1 MPLSRHSSLNELRGL
16 VRLVKP
22 RDIYSCVVEDSQ
34 NLTHLNLEACFG
46 DLCDLSKC
54 IYLKPIR
61 TGPVIQADA
70 LNIAVFGGEPEY
82 SVSSEDEDRSKF
94 GTSGST
100 SNVPAENTLA
110 STAMSH
116 RSEIHCNDKDSCL
129 RGLEQ
134 PERRGED
141 LLGAGGPIDEQLVRY
156 YMDLVQRGE
165 RIILKSV
172 ETNNQ
177 WA

>member
-1 MPLSRHSSLNELRGL
+1 
-16 VRLVKP
+16 V
-22 RDIYSCVVEDSQ
+22 
-34 NLTHLNLEACFG
+34 
-46 DLCDLSKC
+46 
-54 IYLKPIR
+54 
-61 TGPVIQADA
+61 DA
-70 LNIAVFGGEPEY
+70 LSIAVLGRELEY

-110 STAMSH
+110 LTAMSH
-116 RSEIHCNDKDSCL
+116 RSEIHCNDKESCL

-134 PERRGED
+134 SERRGED
-141 LLGAGGPIDEQLVRY
+141 LSGTGRPIDEQLVCY

-165 RIILKSV
+165 TIILKSV
-172 ETNNQ
+172 QTDNL